1 MLFLG
6 RHYNIEHYTV
16 MVEAL
21 RDELGLGD
29 EFADDATSNYL
40 THLIEF
46 SVEKLC
52 SSEPDRLARESHS
65 VLSSLQTLS
74 KRSHQ
79 FIVQSAASH
88 LSLRQNL
95 PAFAR
100 LASEL
105 SSDVPGLAA
114 VADRFSSTF
123 NNTSEN
129 QIIMCRKQ
137 SICLMQNAHRLV
149 NIIELPSLLHT
160 AARTNPVN
168 YSNSLDL
175 YAHARRLASLHPSS
189 SVVSSVLSDA
199 DKCIR
204 QIATELVVALES
216 SGIKL
221 AAGLRTVGWLKRAVF
236 DLVADI
242 SSDETL
248 PAVFLVCRLAA
259 LIATMAALK
268 PLRDLADV
276 QRLRGGSLG
285 PSSGDQQIE
294 RYLKRYIEVF
304 REHAF
309 GIVSMSRSIDIGII
323 SSTTAEADALN
334 PPSPPLSSFA
344 LYIID
349 LLVHTLNEYIP
360 FITDGTSRD
369 SIITQVLYC
378 ASSLGRL
385 GADFSVLLA
394 ALGIDERTDQ
404 IKRHRMLAG
413 RLQSIIKGQSA
424 LSSR

>member
-1 MLFLG
+1 
-6 RHYNIEHYTV
+6 

-21 RDELGLGD
+21 CEALGLRD
-29 EFADDATSNYL
+29 EFADDATSKYL
-40 THLIEF
+40 NHLIELP
-46 SVEKLC
+46 VEQLC

-79 FIVQSAASH
+79 LIVQSAASH

-105 SSDVPGLAA
+105 SYDVPALAA
-114 VADRFSSTF
+114 VADSFSSTF
-123 NNTSEN
+123 DNTGEN
-129 QIIMCRKQ
+129 QTIVCRKQ

-149 NIIELPSLLHT
+149 SITELPSLLHT
-160 AARTNPVN
+160 AARANPVN

-175 YAHARRLASLHPSS
+175 YAHARRLASLYPSS

-199 DKCIR
+199 DRYIR

-216 SGIKL
+216 PGIKL
-221 AAGLRTVGWLKRAVF
+221 AAGLRTVGWLKRVVS
-236 DLVADI
+236 DLVANI

-248 PAVFLVCRLAA
+248 PAVFLACRLAT
-259 LIATMAALK
+259 LVATLAALK
-268 PLRDLADV
+268 PLRDLADGE
-276 QRLRGGSLG
+276 RLRRASSG
-285 PSSGDQQIE
+285 PSTGGQQIE
-294 RYLKRYIEVF
+294 RYLKRYIEIF

-309 GIVSMSRSIDIGII
+309 GIVSMSKSIDVGII
-323 SSTTAEADALN
+323 SSTTTEADALS

-360 FITDGTSRD
+360 FITDRTSRN

-378 ASSLGRL
+378 AGSLGRL

-394 ALGIDERTDQ
+394 ALGIDERPDQ

-413 RLQSIIKGQSA
+413 RLDNIIKGQSA
-424 LSSR
+424 PSRP